1 MSGTLSSNYFESAE
15 IVSNTKTRT
24 TETLTNK
31 MFRQQIGGQY
41 WTIKL
46 SSVALDR
53 DEMGELYSFLV
64 KQNGQYE
71 SFALVPPVIQDS
83 GGTATGTPTITQSY
97 SAGVSSVRANGGSGT
112 LKAGDY
118 IKFSNHDKVYM
129 LTADVNQDA
138 SSEDTFEFFPILS
151 TAVTNTVTI
160 QYADVPFNVI
170 LTTDQLAFKTSAD
183 GTYEI
188 EFSVR
193 EDI

>member
-1 MSGTLSSNYFESAE
+1 
-15 IVSNTKTRT
+15 
-24 TETLTNK
+24 
-31 MFRQQIGGQY
+31 
-41 WTIKL
+41 
-46 SSVALDR
+46 
-53 DEMGELYSFLV
+53 
-64 KQNGQYE
+64 
-71 SFALVPPVIQDS
+71 
-83 GGTATGTPTITQSY
+83 
-97 SAGVSSVRANGGSGT
+97 
-112 LKAGDY
+112 
-118 IKFSNHDKVYM
+118 M